1 MINSNAGIGGRRSTA
16 STFSHSTAVWLAV
29 SYRYYLPGSLR
40 LYALLCL
47 SVPDIPNNPSSDQDS
62 IEFPFWVCRR
72 RCAELRPRLSVQSPR
87 FYSLFELDRRFP
99 GTRSARTASICLVG
113 SWARLPALL
122 QIEELLGR
130 ALRLTLLGDHEPARL
145 AASRGGW
152 SSRLAAKPWA
162 SVLPPRIIPP

>member
-122 QIEELLGR
+122 LHR
-130 ALRLTLLGDHEPARL
+130 CCCRLTDFRFRIDFSVVVGRRRECSVPAALG
-145 AASRGGW
+145 
-152 SSRLAAKPWA
+152 
-162 SVLPPRIIPP
+162 